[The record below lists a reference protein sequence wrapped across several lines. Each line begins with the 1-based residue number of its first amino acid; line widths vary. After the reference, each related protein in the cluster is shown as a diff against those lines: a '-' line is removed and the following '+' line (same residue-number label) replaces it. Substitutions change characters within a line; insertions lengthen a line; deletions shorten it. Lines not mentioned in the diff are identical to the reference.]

1 MGRHSRTGHMT
12 SCTGIEFE
20 NLATLKGY
28 SAPTRQFDWVS
39 RNGCFRRY
47 FAVGARVGEGPESRR
62 VSDAGPSTSGRSGIR
77 PASESLGRKNPRE
90 SGERWTVYGNLS
102 RQRRCRQT
110 VL

>member
-47 FAVGARVGEGPESRR
+47 FAVGARVGEGPESTLNRPRR
-62 VSDAGPSTSGRSGIR
+62 RYQTPDFI
-77 PASESLGRKNPRE
+77 
-90 SGERWTVYGNLS
+90 
-102 RQRRCRQT
+102 RQRRWFRALCGRSLSL
-110 VL
+110 VG